1 MTEELKKRCIIYAVG
16 VFVYVCGIAVTI
28 QYTMTDRAKFIWFLA
43 AYLIVGFDA
52 FKVLEEKLA
61 QKKFLT
67 EYTLIILATIGA
79 FGVAR
84 YVEGVLV
91 MLLFELG
98 MMFEAYSTDSAKRS
112 IKELIDIRPEY
123 ATRKVHGKE
132 FKVDP
137 SALKLGH
144 IIVIKPGERIPVD
157 AVSSPEQQASIQRL

>member
-28 QYTMTDRAKFIWFLA
+28 QYTMSDRAKFIWFLA
-43 AYLIVGFDA
+43 AYLIIGFDA

-91 MLLFELG
+91 MQIG
-98 MMFEAYSTDSAKRS
+98 RAH
-112 IKELIDIRPEY
+112 
-123 ATRKVHGKE
+123 V
-132 FKVDP
+132 
-137 SALKLGH
+137 
-144 IIVIKPGERIPVD
+144 
-157 AVSSPEQQASIQRL
+157 